1 MYNSFLLFQERM
13 IRQYAFTVES
23 LLKTGKRLIQ
33 FGRNMQ
39 NIVLVVFV
47 SYIEGTEFVLNS
59 AGVVKGF

>member
-1 MYNSFLLFQERM
+1 M